1 MSTTTNDGRGLVC
14 PTRRLIV
21 NEGPWHLITPVV
33 SSLLPGRTSPLILN
47 MNHELPAD
55 VRPAAK
61 NRFKFNLQ
69 IVMCGK
75 TSSVGEYRLVCLLK
89 DLIATTSRA
98 DPFKVVIYLYIG
110 VLDDSTGRGF
120 LDEYRFDEFEGNPMI
135 RSLFPDWTRVFK
147 TLDS

>member
-1 MSTTTNDGRGLVC
+1 
-14 PTRRLIV
+14 
-21 NEGPWHLITPVV
+21 
-33 SSLLPGRTSPLILN
+33 